1 MPRVLIIDTRLCNLR
16 SITRAVEE
24 CGGTPYVG
32 DRPRD
37 LDGASHVILPGVGA
51 FPTAMQNL
59 SATGMD
65 QGLKER
71 ARDGMPLLG
80 ICLGMQLLAG
90 RGLEVR
96 ETEGLGLVPGEVR
109 ILQPGSGERIPHIGW
124 DEVDVRRP
132 HPLFQGVE
140 SGRDFYFV
148 HSWAFAAADQDD
160 VLATTPAFGMF
171 TSAVARDNV
180 VGVQFH
186 PEKSQRPGLQLLRN
200 FIGSR

>member
-1 MPRVLIIDTRLCNLR
+1 MSRVLIIDTRLCNLR

-24 CGGTPYVG
+24 CGGTSFVG

-37 LDGASHVILPGVGA
+37 LDKASHVILPGVGA
-51 FPTAMQNL
+51 FPAAMQNL
-59 SATGMD
+59 AATGMD

-71 ARDGMPLLG
+71 AREGMPLLG

-109 ILQPGSGERIPHIGW
+109 MLQPGSGERIPHIGW
-124 DEVDVRRP
+124 DEVDLRRP
-132 HPLFQGVE
+132 HPLFQGIE

-148 HSWAFAAADQDD
+148 HSWAFAAADRDD
-160 VLATTPAFGMF
+160 VMATTPAFGTF
-171 TSAVARDNV
+171 TAAVARDNV

-186 PEKSQRPGLQLLRN
+186 PEKSQRPGLQLLGN